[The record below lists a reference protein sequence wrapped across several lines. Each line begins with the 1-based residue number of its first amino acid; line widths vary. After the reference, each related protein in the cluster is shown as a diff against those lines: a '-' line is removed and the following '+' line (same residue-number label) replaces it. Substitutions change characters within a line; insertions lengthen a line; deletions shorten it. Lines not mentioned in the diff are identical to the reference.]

1 MLAGRFFR
9 ILLNFFLH
17 VCIVIHAQLFALLF
31 ATMSMPCI
39 ATFTVP
45 TKVEDN
51 CSYSASFMQQ
61 VIGREK
67 EESKFDAFQYY
78 SSDLLRL
85 KALLLSPSEDDDE
98 LNGLAAVNDA
108 LRSAGLSNLTTKHD
122 SKDKDASKRR
132 RGNNSQSIE
141 QKQKESGT
149 PRKTRLSWELH
160 PNLIFHELW
169 DQIGE
174 DIQSVSDDEN
184 GHEEQRAQV
193 TPLIK
198 D

>member
-1 MLAGRFFR
+1 M
-9 ILLNFFLH
+9 
-17 VCIVIHAQLFALLF
+17 
-31 ATMSMPCI
+31 
-39 ATFTVP
+39 
-45 TKVEDN
+45 
-51 CSYSASFMQQ
+51 
-61 VIGREK
+61 
-67 EESKFDAFQYY
+67 
-78 SSDLLRL
+78 
-85 KALLLSPSEDDDE
+85 
-98 LNGLAAVNDA
+98 NGLAAVNDA

>member
-1 MLAGRFFR
+1 MP
-9 ILLNFFLH
+9 
-17 VCIVIHAQLFALLF
+17 
-31 ATMSMPCI
+31 MPCI

-51 CSYSASFMQQ
+51 CSYSSSFMQQ

-85 KALLLSPSEDDDE
+85 KTLLLSPSEDDDE

>member
-1 MLAGRFFR
+1 
-9 ILLNFFLH
+9 
-17 VCIVIHAQLFALLF
+17 
-31 ATMSMPCI
+31 MSMPCI

-61 VIGREK
+61 VIGQEK

-85 KALLLSPSEDDDE
+85 KTLLLRPSADDNE

-132 RGNNSQSIE
+132 RGNNS
-141 QKQKESGT
+141 
-149 PRKTRLSWELH
+149 
-160 PNLIFHELW
+160 
-169 DQIGE
+169 
-174 DIQSVSDDEN
+174 
-184 GHEEQRAQV
+184 
-193 TPLIK
+193 
-198 D
+198 